1 MIMTFIWRFKSYII
15 LKITNILIYSIKL
28 NCRNNKQIKRKKI
41 PMDAT

>member
-15 LKITNILIYSIKL
+15 LKITNILIYSI
-28 NCRNNKQIKRKKI
+28 NCRNDKQIKRKKI